1 MKYYYTIA
9 FFFSFVLISCRKEKT
24 SWNADWAAP
33 VLNDT
38 LSLNNLVNDSTI
50 QEGTN
55 GFYELD
61 LNRTLF
67 DLGIA
72 DFIQIP
78 DTVINHSFV
87 TVVPNLTV
95 PPGFS
100 FVNEIEEHEFDLN
113 GVQLKKI
120 HVSQGVIKI
129 KVSNPLET
137 KALFSI
143 VLPGVTKNGIVFS
156 QNYSVN
162 PGTIA
167 NPNTENTTLDLSGY
181 DIDLTGQDGS
191 LYNLLQSQLVIN
203 SDPFGP
209 SVTLTNAHVFNVE
222 ATFQDIKIDY
232 ARGYFGNQ
240 ILTGTES
247 VNLDFMNSAVG
258 GFLDLPSTSIELEI
272 ENGLKVDAKAT
283 LFSLS
288 NTNSSGNAVALSSNQ
303 IGVPVVLSSATGSWS
318 GLNPTTETIGFNSS
332 NSNIENYLENL
343 GNQHNISYKIELNP
357 WGNTSGGWN
366 EIFPNSRIRVKL
378 RAQLP
383 MTLGADDLTLK
394 DTFDFDVS
402 QDFDKTHVTSGLLT
416 LNATNAFPM
425 EVNPTLFL
433 LDVSGNIL
441 HTIIASGAILS
452 SNYGTIDPSDGL
464 RKKESQVKFELNET
478 MVNDLSLVKNIAV
491 QAVFNTPNESG
502 SSVEPVSIPVGAF
515 LAVKLNV
522 KFNLK
527 TVL

>member
-1 MKYYYTIA
+1 MKYYHLISI
-9 FFFSFVLISCRKEKT
+9 FSLFILISCRKEKT
-24 SWNADWAAP
+24 SWNSDWVTP
-33 VLNDT
+33 IVNDT
-38 LSLNNLVNDSTI
+38 LSLENFVNDSTI
-50 QEGTN
+50 QEGSS
-55 GFYELD
+55 GFYEMD

-72 DFIQIP
+72 DFIEIP
-78 DTVINHSFV
+78 DTAINHSFV
-87 TVVPNLTV
+87 TVVPNLNV

-100 FVNEIEEHEFDLN
+100 FVNEIEEHEFDLK

-120 HVSQGVIKI
+120 RVSQGLIKI

-143 VLPGVTKNGIVFS
+143 ILPGVTKNGIVFS

-240 ILTGTES
+240 VLTGSES
-247 VNLDFMNSAVG
+247 LNLDFMNNVVA
-258 GFLDLPSTSIELEI
+258 GFLDLPSTAIELEI

-288 NTNSSGNAVALSSNQ
+288 NTNNAGNTVALSSNQ
-303 IGVPVVLSSATGSWS
+303 IGVPFVLSSAAGTWS

-332 NSNIENYLENL
+332 NSNIENYFENL
-343 GNQHNISYKIELNP
+343 GAQHNISYKIELNP

-383 MTLGADDLTLK
+383 MTLGADNLTLK

-402 QDFDKTHVTSGLLT
+402 QDFNKTHVTSGVLT
-416 LNATNAFPM
+416 LNATNAFPI
-425 EVNPTLFL
+425 EANPTLFL
-433 LDVSGNIL
+433 LDASGNVL
-441 HTIIASGAILS
+441 HTVVASEPILS
-452 SNYGTIDPSDGL
+452 SNYGTVDPADGL
-464 RKKESQVKFELNET
+464 RKRASQVEFNLNET
-478 MVNDLSLVKNIAV
+478 IVKDLSLVKNIAV

-502 SSVEPVSIPVGAF
+502 SAIEPVSIPVGAF
-515 LAVKLNV
+515 LAVKLHV

-527 TVL
+527 TIL

>member
-1 MKYYYTIA
+1 MKNYYIFA
-9 FFFSFVLISCRKEKT
+9 FLLIFALFSCKKEKT
-24 SWNADWAAP
+24 SWNSDWAAP
-33 VLNDT
+33 IVNDT
-38 LSLNNLVNDSTI
+38 LSLSNLVNDSTI
-50 QEGTN
+50 NEGSS

-61 LNRTLF
+61 LSRTLF

-72 DFIQIP
+72 DFIEIP

-87 TVVPNLTV
+87 TVVPNLSV

-100 FVNEIEEHEFDLN
+100 FVNEIEEHEFDLK

-120 HVSQGVIKI
+120 HVSQGEIKI

-240 ILTGTES
+240 VLSGSEN
-247 VNLDFMNSAVG
+247 VNLDFMNTVVG
-258 GFLDLPSTSIELEI
+258 GLLDLPSTAIQLEI

-283 LFSLS
+283 LYSLT
-288 NTNSSGNAVALSSNQ
+288 NTNNSGSTVALTGSQ
-303 IGVPVVLSSATGSWS
+303 LGVPVVLSSATGSWS
-318 GLNPTTETIGFNSS
+318 GLNPTTETISFNSA

-343 GNQHNISYKIELNP
+343 GSQHQINYKIELNP

-378 RAQLP
+378 HAQLP
-383 MTLGADDLTLK
+383 MTLAADDLTLK

-402 QDFDKTHVTSGLLT
+402 QDFEKTHVASGTLT
-416 LNATNAFPM
+416 LNATNAFPI
-425 EVNPTLFL
+425 EANPTLFL
-433 LDVSGNIL
+433 LDDLGNVMHVIPSSEPILSCNFGNI
-441 HTIIASGAILS
+441 
-452 SNYGTIDPSDGL
+452 DPVDGL
-464 RKKESQVKFELNET
+464 RKQESKVMFQLNESI
-478 MVNDLSLVKNIAV
+478 VNDLSEVKKIAV
-491 QAVFNTPNESG
+491 QAVFNTPNEFGTSI
-502 SSVEPVSIPVGAF
+502 EPVSIPIGAF
-515 LAVKLNV
+515 LAIKLNA

-527 TVL
+527 TIL